1 VRAIA
6 SEIYGKEDALIK
18 IDMSEF
24 MERHNVS
31 RLTGTT
37 AGYVGYDEGGQL
49 TEAVR
54 RKPYSVVLFDEV
66 EKAHPEFF
74 NILLQILEDGT
85 LTDGQGKKVDFKNT
99 IIVMTSNIGA
109 EKLTKQ
115 AAKIGFKLSADAAA
129 EERDYEAK
137 RQEVLQELKDQ
148 LRPEFLNRID
158 HMIVFNALDQT
169 CIRKIVLMH
178 LTDLERRIED
188 QGYHITVDT
197 KAVQLLGELGFD
209 PEYGA
214 RPVRRVIQ
222 ERVEDEIA
230 EEILKGVFNPGDTIR
245 VVRKNKDQIVLMHG
259 AEEKTVKEEKDVAE
273 TVEVA
278 E

>member
-1 VRAIA
+1 
-6 SEIYGKEDALIK
+6 
-18 IDMSEF
+18 
-24 MERHNVS
+24 
-31 RLTGTT
+31 
-37 AGYVGYDEGGQL
+37 
-49 TEAVR
+49 
-54 RKPYSVVLFDEV
+54 
-66 EKAHPEFF
+66 
-74 NILLQILEDGT
+74 
-85 LTDGQGKKVDFKNT
+85 
-99 IIVMTSNIGA
+99 
-109 EKLTKQ
+109 
-115 AAKIGFKLSADAAA
+115 
-129 EERDYEAK
+129 
-137 RQEVLQELKDQ
+137 
-148 LRPEFLNRID
+148 
-158 HMIVFNALDQT
+158 MIVFNALDQT